1 MPLWAV
7 LSINHPEMT
16 MWSRAILKLSD
27 HTVRSAYETLTALM
41 PLIIIFSAIQS
52 AHTLVI
58 IIFPQSFQG
67 VGKVQ
72 VQRYAVGRV
81 DTENRSTVYIH
92 ISTIVYWVPFPP
104 PWASLIPSLINP
116 RLPCLDMGLACG
128 RGALGVRGLVVGP

>member
-1 MPLWAV
+1 M
-7 LSINHPEMT
+7 
-16 MWSRAILKLSD
+16 
-27 HTVRSAYETLTALM
+27 RSAYETLMALM
-41 PLIIIFSAIQS
+41 PLIIIFSTIQS

-104 PWASLIPSLINP
+104 PPWASLIQSLINP
-116 RLPCLDMGLACG
+116 RLPSLDMGLACR
-128 RGALGVRGLVVGP
+128 RGALGVWGFVVGP